1 MSMSKLDANQVI
13 KSVYS
18 EADGALKTV
27 PAASTSFAIE
37 LDADDGD
44 SVEVRSQ
51 SSDTVI
57 LLDEIDASQDVTSDE
72 INVLNYKSVYLAINW
87 EDLDA
92 ADATIQIQGSL
103 DNSFWFD
110 EGAAITLAATPD
122 SELVKMS
129 DCGYKFVRVVYTAN
143 TNAAG
148 TVTVKYL
155 LKG

>member
-1 MSMSKLDANQVI
+1 MTKLDANQVI

-27 PAASTSFAIE
+27 PAASTSFSIE

-51 SSDTVI
+51 SSDTQI
-57 LLDEIDASQDVTSDE
+57 LLNAVNAGSNQTSSAV
-72 INVLNYKSVYLAINW
+72 NVLKYQNVYIAMDW
-87 EDLDA
+87 TGLDA
-92 ADATIQIQGSL
+92 ADATIQVQGSL

-110 EGAAITLAATPD
+110 EGAAITLASTPD
-122 SELVKMS
+122 SELVKLNN
-129 DCGYKFVRVVYTAN
+129 CGYKFIRIVYTAN
-143 TNAAG
+143 SNTQG
-148 TVTVKYL
+148 SLTVKYL